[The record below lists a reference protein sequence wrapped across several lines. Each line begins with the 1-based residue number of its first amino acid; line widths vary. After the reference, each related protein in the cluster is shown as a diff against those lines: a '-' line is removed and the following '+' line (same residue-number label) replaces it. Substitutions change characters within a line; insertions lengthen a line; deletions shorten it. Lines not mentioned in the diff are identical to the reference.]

1 MGLLTLY
8 IVRRFRHAANRTLCV
23 VVMECAPA
31 RMPITATIVIGTIAP
46 CIHHAGMKNE
56 FNEK

>member
-8 IVRRFRHAANRTLCV
+8 IVRRFRHAANRAVCV

-31 RMPITATIVIGTIAP
+31 RMPIVATIVIGAIAP
-46 CIHHAGMKNE
+46 CIHHAGMK
-56 FNEK
+56 KRVQ